1 MAKIVIQLLQIEPHK
16 ILITYTNFQLY
27 FIHIGVRV
35 MKMTIMFVEQDKIKS
50 LEILIILN
58 LVSIVIKNGMK
69 ILGVSLPEKM

>member
-1 MAKIVIQLLQIEPHK
+1 
-16 ILITYTNFQLY
+16 
-27 FIHIGVRV
+27 
-35 MKMTIMFVEQDKIKS
+35 MKMTIISLSNKIKSKS